1 MKRFLFIFI
10 LFLSNFLSAQKSY
23 KINTATWI
31 FKAPKNYIAKADNFE
46 KAVKAGEEYLKKEEN
61 IDTFSTDDVVLLT
74 LEKEDSSPNV
84 IMVSYKN
91 NSSIQDHTLNGYAD
105 IVKEM
110 LLRNANN
117 EYPDAEN
124 AVINE
129 EIKIDKITFNVVRQ
143 NSFFKEKNYLAT
155 KYFYIAEIDNKEFMV
170 VVVNTNEEDRKNA
183 VKSVLDSKF
192 IIR

>member
-1 MKRFLFIFI
+1 MKKFIFILI

-23 KINTATWI
+23 KINTVSWI
-31 FKAPKNYIAKADNFE
+31 FKAPKNYVAKADNFE
-46 KAVKAGEEYLKKEEN
+46 KEVKAGEEYLKKEEN

-91 NSSIQDHTLNGYAD
+91 NSSIQDQTLNGYAD

-110 LLRNANN
+110 LLRNANHD
-117 EYPDAEN
+117 YPDAEN
-124 AVINE
+124 KVINE
-129 EIKIDKITFNVVRQ
+129 EITIDKITFNVVRQ

-155 KYFYIAEIDNKEFMV
+155 KYFYIAEIDNKEFMI